1 MHETSFRGSRRYQSS
16 STVVNAVV
24 EAATG
29 RREEIVRPDFQIPVG
44 SVWVG
49 WTGDWDP
56 LMLRDLGSD
65 QIYRIDLDR

>member
-1 MHETSFRGSRRYQSS
+1 VIFR
-16 STVVNAVV
+16 V

-49 WTGDWDP
+49 WTGGWDP